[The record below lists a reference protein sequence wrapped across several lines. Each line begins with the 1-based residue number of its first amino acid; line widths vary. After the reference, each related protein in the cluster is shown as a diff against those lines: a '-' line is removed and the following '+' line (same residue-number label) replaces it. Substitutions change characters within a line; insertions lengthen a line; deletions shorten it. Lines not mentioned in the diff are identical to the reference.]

1 MEKEE
6 EKIKA
11 EVLVS
16 NKNDNKEKTVTDSS
30 VNEEKK
36 DKSIE
41 TSEEKEKSE
50 ENPKEASYEFKPINT
65 KKKNSNFVVLSVIV
79 VIILI
84 LGILASTIFA
94 LLNSNNNKILGGIYV
109 KDILIEGLTKEEAVK
124 MLKEEFES
132 EKKEEIILKINGETY
147 SITPEQIEIEYHIE
161 KAVEEA
167 YGVGRNGNIFQNNF
181 EILNAMF
188 EENKIDVEITYNEQL
203 LIEVL
208 EGFNAKI
215 PNSMADNTYCIE
227 DNELIITR
235 GIDGL
240 VINTEIAKQQ
250 VIECIKNGTDK
261 EIVIETMYQ
270 KCPEIDIEKIYSEV
284 KAEPQN
290 ASYTTEPF
298 EIIPHKNGID
308 FDIEEAQKLIS
319 EEKEEYVIK
328 LNIIEPEILT
338 NEIGEEAFPDLLS
351 SFSTKYD
358 ESNVPRSKNLKLAA
372 AKLNGVVV
380 MPGEVFS
387 YNKTLGKR
395 TAEAGYEYANGFAG
409 GKVVPMLAGGIC
421 QISSTLYDAVLYANL
436 NIVERYNHAF
446 QATYVEPGK
455 DATVVY
461 GALDFKFENTRKYP
475 IMLKASSSNGVATVR
490 VFGIKE
496 KTEYEVDIVTEVLSY
511 TPYNV
516 VYEEDNSLAPGQQK
530 VSQWGL
536 QGCKSITYRILK
548 LNGQEV
554 KREVLS
560 TDTYDALSKIIKVGP
575 TVPETPA
582 VNTNTTPAPETPT
595 QETPEPEPE
604 ETVPETPT
612 PEVNTP
618 TQDEPVI
625 EQNKEP
631 QKPVT
636 EETSKEPEKPETPT
650 TSDDEQEIPEEPEQ
664 PEQNTNN

>member
-6 EKIKA
+6 EIKA

-16 NKNDNKEKTVTDSS
+16 NKNDNKENIATDLKI
-30 VNEEKK
+30 NEDRK
-36 DKSIE
+36 DELSN
-41 TSEEKEKSE
+41 EKEKTE
-50 ENPKEASYEFKPINT
+50 EGPKEVSYDFKPINT
-65 KKKNSNFVVLSVIV
+65 NKKNSNFVVLSIIV
-79 VIILI
+79 AIILI

-109 KDILIEGLTKEEAVK
+109 KDILVEGLTKEEAVK
-124 MLKEEFES
+124 MLNEEFEG
-132 EKKEEIILKINGETY
+132 EKKEEIVLKINGETY

-161 KAVEEA
+161 EAVEEA
-167 YGVGRNGNIFQNNF
+167 YGIGRNGNIFQNNF
-181 EILNAMF
+181 EIINAMF

-215 PNSMADNTYCIE
+215 PNSMADNTYFIE
-227 DNELIITR
+227 NNELIITR

-250 VIECIKNGTDK
+250 VVECIKNGADK
-261 EIVIETMYQ
+261 EIIIETMYQ

-308 FDIEEAQKLIS
+308 FDIEDAKQLIS

-358 ESNVPRSKNLKLAA
+358 ESNVPRSKNLKLAS

-475 IMLKASSSNGVATVR
+475 IMLKASASNGVATVR

-496 KTEYEVDIVTEVLSY
+496 ETEYQVDIVTEVLSY

-516 VYEEDNSLAPGQQK
+516 EYQDDSSLAPGQQK

-560 TDTYDALSKIIKVGP
+560 TDTYDPLSKIIKVGP
-575 TVPETPA
+575 TVTETPA
-582 VNTNTTPAPETPT
+582 VDANT
-595 QETPEPEPE
+595 TPEPEPTTPE
-604 ETVPETPT
+604 APTQEPEVSAPETPSSD
-612 PEVNTP
+612 VNNP
-618 TQDEPVI
+618 TQEEPVV
-625 EQNKEP
+625 EQNKPTPEP
-631 QKPVT
+631 QKPVI
-636 EETSKEPEKPETPT
+636 EEPSKEPEQPETPT
-650 TSDDEQEIPEEPEQ
+650 TSDYEPEIPEEPEQ
-664 PEQNTNN
+664 TE